1 MAWNWSLLFHL
12 IKGYALNDAN
22 KSLELD
28 PKYIKGYY
36 RRASAN
42 LALGKFKNALR
53 DYEYVF
59 RSHCFIFEN
68 TF

>member
-1 MAWNWSLLFHL
+1 MPWLVSF

-28 PKYIKGYY
+28 LKYIKGYY

-42 LALGKFKNALR
+42 LALGKFKNALK
-53 DYEYVF
+53 DYEYV
-59 RSHCFIFEN
+59 RKLA
-68 TF
+68 

>member
-1 MAWNWSLLFHL
+1 MSWLVNF

-42 LALGKFKNALR
+42 LALGKFKNALK
-53 DYEYVF
+53 DYEYV
-59 RSHCFIFEN
+59 RKRA
-68 TF
+68 

>member
-1 MAWNWSLLFHL
+1 
-12 IKGYALNDAN
+12 LNDAN

-53 DYEYVF
+53 DYEYVCRTHNF
-59 RSHCFIFEN
+59 KYGNKFKKDKKQRS
-68 TF
+68 